1 MLLEYQRYYG
11 SIRKEIIMD
20 TGYYKFYEKKFK
32 ILLLL
37 LSCVVFCVGDYFM
50 IKDTDSFYRLVRW
63 VAIIFFGL
71 CFIKWCLKLFSGKA
85 YIEITPTYIQIDN
98 FEKIPWTD
106 IVGVRVF
113 SVQVFGMYGTKS
125 GWLLDVKDVSKYK
138 LTFLQ
143 KINSAAVFS
152 PFYIA
157 FSAIS
162 DKDKEELKRILK
174 ERIPQNNLD

>member
-1 MLLEYQRYYG
+1 
-11 SIRKEIIMD
+11 MD

-37 LSCVVFCVGDYFM
+37 LCCVAFCVAGCFM
-50 IKDTDSFYRLVRW
+50 IKDTDSFYRLVGW

-71 CFIKWCLKLFSGKA
+71 CFIKLCLKLFSGKA

-98 FEKIPWTD
+98 FEKLPWTD

-113 SVQVFGMYGTKS
+113 SMDGTKS
-125 GWLLDVKDVSKYK
+125 CWLLDIKDVSKYK

-143 KINSAAVFS
+143 KRRVEAYFKGTYTAKQFRLKSVYYQTSPAKAYKSLQTFS
-152 PFYIA
+152 
-157 FSAIS
+157 
-162 DKDKEELKRILK
+162 L
-174 ERIPQNNLD
+174 

>member
-1 MLLEYQRYYG
+1 
-11 SIRKEIIMD
+11 MD

-37 LSCVVFCVGDYFM
+37 LCCVAFCVAGCFM
-50 IKDTDSFYRLVRW
+50 IKDTDSFYRLVGW

-71 CFIKWCLKLFSGKA
+71 CFIKLCLKLFSGKA

-98 FEKIPWTD
+98 FEKLPWTD

-113 SVQVFGMYGTKS
+113 SMDGTKS
-125 GWLLDVKDVSKYK
+125 CWLLDIKDVSKYK

-143 KINSAAVFS
+143 KINSAAGFT
-152 PFYIA
+152 PFYITL
-157 FSAIS
+157 SAIS